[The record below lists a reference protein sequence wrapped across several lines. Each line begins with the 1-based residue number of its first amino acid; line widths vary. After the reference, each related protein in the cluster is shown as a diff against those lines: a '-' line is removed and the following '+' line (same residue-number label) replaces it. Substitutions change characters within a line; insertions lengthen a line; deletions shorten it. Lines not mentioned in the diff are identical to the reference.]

1 MVRDF
6 ANTRVLPIVIHH
18 TVHRVFTLCSSGV
31 RCFVCEHLMDI
42 VADDDVHIVYY
53 ECPACH
59 ACQPYVWLD
68 PDFSAKSV

>member
-1 MVRDF
+1 
-6 ANTRVLPIVIHH
+6 
-18 TVHRVFTLCSSGV
+18 
-31 RCFVCEHLMDI
+31 MDI